1 MNSGRKMKPK
11 SKSRGVRP
19 ANQNELDLQF
29 SRCLGSLRLIAARV
43 LNGDDDVREAMRRSY
58 LAAASQRRRLESDGE
73 FRQWLV
79 RTVLNEA
86 LMILHEKESGGE
98 SLGHRI
104 SDKSADGGKRNC
116 WKAHPAPED
125 ELAGIGHVNR
135 WWRVCYASL
144 DARHRRRPI
153 GR

>member
-1 MNSGRKMKPK
+1 MKLK

-19 ANQNELDLQF
+19 ANQNQLDLQF
-29 SRCLGSLRLIAARV
+29 SRCLGSLRLIAGRV

-86 LMILHEKESGGE
+86 LMILHERESGTE
-98 SLGHRI
+98 TSGHRI
-104 SDKSADGGKRNC
+104 FR
-116 WKAHPAPED
+116 
-125 ELAGIGHVNR
+125 
-135 WWRVCYASL
+135 RVC
-144 DARHRRRPI
+144 
-153 GR
+153 